1 MSPADKMG
9 CDLRHGRATAPES
22 CGESFL
28 EEVSL
33 FNQGPEIQIGWNA
46 GVWGAWGTGTTA
58 GQRGTWSRRKDSGV
72 DVAASHTPS
81 AYFPVTHTQPPCR
94 IPGPL
99 PALFSHLGQP
109 DPPMSPPQAHS

>member
-33 FNQGPEIQIGWNA
+33 FNQGPEIQIG
-46 GVWGAWGTGTTA
+46 
-58 GQRGTWSRRKDSGV
+58 
-72 DVAASHTPS
+72 
-81 AYFPVTHTQPPCR
+81 
-94 IPGPL
+94 
-99 PALFSHLGQP
+99 
-109 DPPMSPPQAHS
+109 